1 MSTRP
6 RVLVVDDE
14 PQIHRFIG
22 PALEAAGFAPVRADT
37 GEDGLRELATHPPDA
52 LILDLGLPDMDG
64 KTVLERARAFFEGPI
79 LILSARDRGM
89 DKIEAL
95 DMGAD
100 DYVQKPFDIGEF
112 LARLRAALRNKVQR
126 QGAAPV
132 VRAGEIEVD
141 LVHRLVR
148 RAGEEVKLTPREYD
162 LLAQLVAAPG
172 RVLTHRQILHKVL
185 GPGEG
190 DNVQYLRVLV
200 QHLRQKLE
208 PEPAEPR
215 HITTVS
221 GVGYRF
227 TTE

>member
-6 RVLVVDDE
+6 RVLVIDDE
-14 PQIHRFIG
+14 PQMHRFLG
-22 PALEAAGFAPVRADT
+22 PALEAAGFSPVRAETADA
-37 GEDGLRELATHPPDA
+37 GLRELATHPPDA
-52 LILDLGLPDMDG
+52 LVLDLGLPDMEG
-64 KTVLERARAFFEGPI
+64 GEVLARARSFYEGPI
-79 LILSARDRGM
+79 LILSARDRGL

-95 DMGAD
+95 DAGAD

-126 QGAAPV
+126 QGAAPI
-132 VRAGEIEVD
+132 VRAGEIEID

-162 LLAQLVAAPG
+162 LLAQLVSAPG
-172 RVLTHRQILHKVL
+172 LVLTHRQILHKVL
-185 GPGEG
+185 GPNEG

-208 PEPAEPR
+208 VEPGAPR
-215 HITTVS
+215 HISTVS

-227 TTE
+227 TI